1 MTRFNHRAIVKALPR
16 PLYWTHTGDSKAAAA
31 ARGKE
36 GSSIMT
42 NRTTAMRRR
51 ARRAEGRETA
61 QDSLTRV
68 FGAGRPPGAFPI
80 LGAFR

>member
-1 MTRFNHRAIVKALPR
+1 MTYFNHRAIVKALPR
-16 PLYWTHTGDSKAAAA
+16 PLYWTHTGDSRAAAA
-31 ARGKE
+31 VWGKD

-42 NRTTAMRRR
+42 NRTTPMRRW

-68 FGAGRPPGAFPI
+68 FGAERPLGAFPI